1 MNYYLKIDI
10 LKYISYRVLSR
21 LPTKSEVK
29 NILNHIEKTHFLIKI
44 FLNLSLVFINLYS
57 ILFHFKIFYRAND
70 KIKFLILSKIGKIK
84 ILKQDKLFEFF
95 HAVVILHTDFF
106 EKEKIVRIKKKNEF
120 KDFFIDN
127 VVIGS
132 GPSGSITAL
141 ELLNDKR
148 KTLIL
153 EKGNF
158 IKEFKLKHP
167 GQEFLNMWENGGISA
182 SLGNA
187 QIKYASAECFG
198 GGSEINSGLYHFPD
212 KSLISNLKKKF
223 NIKNI
228 SHRELIR
235 NLEYLNKNFKINKKI
250 ITSDKISN
258 ILVKLSNKLKIKSE
272 IVPRLVDN
280 NFKKSSM
287 TNSFL
292 NLFLK
297 RGGKVSLKSEV
308 IEIKKINNHW
318 QIRYK
323 KNKETH
329 SVKCNNLFI
338 CAGTINTLSL
348 LLKNKLVK
356 KKKLSDFHFHPMIKI
371 IAKFPKKVNT
381 KFFNISQVQI
391 NHFSPKYI
399 IGVAASSRSQLKI
412 SSFNN
417 NEMYKKIKKNWQN
430 MIIFHATF
438 SLGKGKIFILD
449 QKKQPIVIYNI
460 SKDENDLLNEGL
472 NKLSNFLF
480 SIGAEFIYPMNDLNK
495 IILKKDLKNLY
506 LSSPKKFNL
515 STVHIMGGC
524 PFGENKNKTLLNSF
538 GKLHHLSNIYVN
550 DGSLICGHL
559 LKNPQG
565 TVMALALRNIRNFI
579 SNDN

>member
-10 LKYISYRVLSR
+10 LKYISYRALSR

-356 KKKLSDFHFHPMIKI
+356 KKKI
-371 IAKFPKKVNT
+371 I
-381 KFFNISQVQI
+381 
-391 NHFSPKYI
+391 
-399 IGVAASSRSQLKI
+399 
-412 SSFNN
+412 
-417 NEMYKKIKKNWQN
+417 
-430 MIIFHATF
+430 
-438 SLGKGKIFILD
+438 
-449 QKKQPIVIYNI
+449 
-460 SKDENDLLNEGL
+460 
-472 NKLSNFLF
+472 
-480 SIGAEFIYPMNDLNK
+480 
-495 IILKKDLKNLY
+495 
-506 LSSPKKFNL
+506 
-515 STVHIMGGC
+515 
-524 PFGENKNKTLLNSF
+524 
-538 GKLHHLSNIYVN
+538 
-550 DGSLICGHL
+550 
-559 LKNPQG
+559 
-565 TVMALALRNIRNFI
+565 
-579 SNDN
+579 

>member
-1 MNYYLKIDI
+1 MNYILKIDVI
-10 LKYISYRVLSR
+10 KYISYEVLSR
-21 LPTKSEVK
+21 LPTRNETK
-29 NILNHIEKTHFLIKI
+29 NILKHIEKTHFLIKL
-44 FLNLSLVFINLYS
+44 FLKLSSIFINFYT
-57 ILFHFKIFYRAND
+57 IIFHFKFYQKVNQ
-70 KIKFLILSKIGKIK
+70 KNKFLILSKIRKIK
-84 ILKQDKLFEFF
+84 ILKQDKLFEVF
-95 HAVVILHTDFF
+95 HAIIILHTDFF
-106 EKEKIVRIKKKNEF
+106 EKEKIVSIKKKN
-120 KDFFIDN
+120 KLNDFFIDN
-127 VVIGS
+127 IVIGS

-141 ELLNDKR
+141 ELLKNKR

-153 EKGNF
+153 EKGDF
-158 IKEFKLKHP
+158 VREFRLKHP

-182 SLGNA
+182 SLGNS
-187 QIKYASAECFG
+187 QIKYAAAECFG

-212 KSLISNLKKKF
+212 KSLIFDLKKRF
-223 NIKNI
+223 NIKDI
-228 SHRELIR
+228 SYHGLIK
-235 NLEYLNKNFKINKKI
+235 NLKELNKNLKISRTIKS
-250 ITSDKISN
+250 SDKISN
-258 ILVKLSNKLKIKSE
+258 ILIKSSNKLKLKSE

-280 NFKKSSM
+280 DFKKSSM
-287 TNSFL
+287 TNSYL
-292 NLFLK
+292 DLFLK

-308 IEIKKINNHW
+308 VEIVKINNLW
-318 QIRYK
+318 QLKYK
-323 KNKETH
+323 KNKKTYLI
-329 SVKCNNLFI
+329 KCNNLFI

-356 KKKLSDFHFHPMIKI
+356 STKLSDFHFHPMLKV
-371 IAKFPKKVNT
+371 IAKFPKKVNS

-399 IGVAASSRSQLKI
+399 MGVAASTRSQLKI

-417 NEMYKKIKKNWQN
+417 NEMYKKIKKNWQK

-438 SLGKGKIFILD
+438 SLGKGKIFIFHK
-449 QKKQPIVIYNI
+449 KKQPIVIYNI
-460 SKDENDLLNEGL
+460 SKNENKVLNEGL

-495 IILKKDLKNLY
+495 IIFKKDFKNLH

-524 PFGENKNKTLLNSF
+524 PFGENKNKTLLNSY
-538 GKLHHLSNIYVN
+538 GKLHNLSGIYVN

-565 TVMALALRNIRNFI
+565 TVMALALRNIKKFI
-579 SNDN
+579 SNNK